1 MQVESTPR
9 IGGEGHFDEAI
20 VVRSVRARVSALR
33 LYYELQVHR
42 IPTPSGALRL
52 EFTIETSGAVTSVRV
67 MENTTN
73 EDNLAECVAWS
84 IERLRFNPAP
94 TGGKA
99 SYRYRFV
106 FTPES

>member
-1 MQVESTPR
+1 M
-9 IGGEGHFDEAI
+9 
-20 VVRSVRARVSALR
+20 LR
-33 LYYELQVHR
+33 LCYEQQRHR
-42 IPTPSGALRL
+42 IPTLSGAISL
-52 EFTIETSGAVTSVRV
+52 EFTIETSGAVTSVRA

-73 EDNLAECVAWS
+73 EDNLAECVARS

-94 TGGKA
+94 TDGKA